1 MQESTGKILSEE
13 KLKKLSQEEQKTYR
27 KLENEEYQEVKGM
40 NRAERRA
47 WAKKN
52 PRRNVSPDETAT
64 NAED

>member
-13 KLKKLSQEEQKTYR
+13 KLKKLSIEDQKTYR
-27 KLENEEYQEVKGM
+27 KLENEEYQELKGM

-52 PRRNVSPDETAT
+52 PKRIGRPDESAK
-64 NAED
+64 